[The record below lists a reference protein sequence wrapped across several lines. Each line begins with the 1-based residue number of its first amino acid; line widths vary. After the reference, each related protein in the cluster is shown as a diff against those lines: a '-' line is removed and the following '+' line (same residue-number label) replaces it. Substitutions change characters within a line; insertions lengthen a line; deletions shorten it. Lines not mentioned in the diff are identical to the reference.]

1 MSEHILSQDA
11 RLNDSLERSI
21 MDKAL
26 SNGEAV
32 SIVTLSKNTF
42 TFLKHKLVAFGAF
55 MVELSEELNE
65 ARAKSEKFS
74 RSHW

>member
-21 MDKAL
+21 TDKAL

-32 SIVTLSKNTF
+32 SFVTLSKNTF
-42 TFLKHKLVAFGAF
+42 TFLKRNLVAFGTF
-55 MVELSEELNE
+55 MAELSEELNE

>member
-1 MSEHILSQDA
+1 MSEHILNQDV

-21 MDKAL
+21 MNEAL

-32 SIVTLSKNTF
+32 SIVALSKNTF
-42 TFLKHKLVAFGAF
+42 TFLKRKLVAFCTF